1 MKPRANHLAGVLS
14 VVWLLFI
21 AVPIYAILSAS
32 LRDRRSY
39 LDGGPVSIPSDG
51 LVLDNFIKVLTG
63 PFPKFFITTAI
74 ITIAVVAITVALALP
89 IGYAVVRGVGG
100 LNRATFRLFLLGL
113 AIPAQA
119 VIIPM
124 FWIMNELGLYDTIW
138 AVILPTA
145 AFSMPVGVLILTA
158 GMRDIPGELY
168 EAAGL
173 DGASTMRTFFTIVI
187 PLSKASIATIAVFTG
202 MNAWNGFLF
211 PLVLTQSSETR
222 TLPLSLWTYQGEF
235 QINIPAV
242 LAAVTLSA
250 LPIVVLYIVGRRQLI
265 SGLTA
270 GFGK

>member
-1 MKPRANHLAGVLS
+1 MKPRANYLAGVLS

-89 IGYAVVRGVGG
+89 IGYAVVRGIGS
-100 LNRATFRLFLLGL
+100 LTRATFLMFLLGL

-145 AFSMPVGVLILTA
+145 AFSMPVAVLILTA
-158 GMRDIPGELY
+158 GMRDVPGELY

-173 DGASTMRTFFTIVI
+173 DGASTVRTFFTIVI

-211 PLVLTQSSETR
+211 PLVLTQSEETKVL
-222 TLPLSLWTYQGEF
+222 TLGLYEF
-235 QINIPAV
+235 INQYGADIPA
-242 LAAVTLSA
+242 LFAAVLLSA
-250 LPIVVLYIVGRRQLI
+250 VPIFAVYLFGRRFLVQ
-265 SGLTA
+265 GLT
-270 GFGK
+270 GIGK